1 VHFLRISSILF
12 YGFHLTDTI
21 DCQINPCGWIYWG
34 KLGEERQMRDLLL
47 FRSSVSSI
55 VRNPVS
61 TDSAA
66 FAVPAALGA
75 NIVDNLGDVVDGD
88 LSAGQTTLREAIMMA
103 APGSTITFD
112 PIIAGGTI
120 ALGSDLLIQNDITI
134 DGGDNDITVSGSNTS
149 TVFSIDTGAT
159 VVLDSLIIADGNGV
173 GSISVLSGGAIFN
186 QGILTIQ
193 SSTIKNSF
201 AMNGG
206 GGIYNFLGTLTLDNS
221 LVTANTAGNQGGG
234 LNNEVG
240 TVSVSNST
248 ISGNTSNGNGFGAGI
263 ANVGLFGYAADL
275 NLSSSTI
282 VENVSNGSFSPG
294 ILNGELFGG
303 IATAKIGNTIISGNT
318 GGDELQIANYSNFGG
333 NVTIDGSGG
342 YNLISDNS
350 TLDVGGDGNQFNT
363 DPLLEALA
371 DNGGKTETHAIQIG
385 SPAFN
390 MGDPGFTPPPD
401 FDQRGDGF
409 DRISGGRVDVGAY
422 EFQFGSV
429 TIIKDALPAD
439 GTDFDFTSNITGS
452 ENFILDDADPDDGDA
467 FTDTILIEDV
477 LPGSYTVSELSPPI
491 FQLSDLSIES
501 NGSTAGDVLDLVN
514 DQAMFMVDEGE
525 DVTLSFFNDTNVDL
539 AVDKFPAL
547 GSDTTPLPGSEI
559 TYSIAVANNGTTDAA
574 NVSITDLLPPEL
586 LGTEWSLTDSQGTMF
601 SGIGDVGVDGVYIAA
616 GSTVIVTATGLLDCD
631 LTSGISLTNT
641 ASATPIGV
649 PEQNPIDNTDTDTS
663 FSIAQNSPG
672 VMGFFGRFLAG
683 TPGNDEIIGNERDQ
697 TIIGNF
703 GNDSLFGGGGVDLIN
718 GQIGNDLL
726 VGGSGG
732 DVISGGVGNDTL
744 DGACTTLG
752 VGQLDRLT
760 GDAGSDLFVLGN
772 KLGTFYLGNGN
783 ADFAYITDFNPGVDT
798 IQLSG
803 ALGDYV
809 FAPTNLMVTG
819 RNIFG
824 QGIFQGGDLIAI
836 LQQSAASDSDITF
849 A

>member
-159 VVLDSLIIADGNGV
+159 VVLDSLTIADGNGV
-173 GSISVLSGGAIFN
+173 GSLSVGFGGAIYN
-186 QGILTIQ
+186 QGDLTVINSEVRD
-193 SSTIKNSF
+193 SS
-201 AMNGG
+201 AANGG
-206 GGIYNFLGTLTLDNS
+206 GGINNFGTLTLESS
-221 LVTANTAGNQGGG
+221 LVTGNTGGNQAGGINNDSG
-234 LNNEVG
+234 TLNI
-240 TVSVSNST
+240 SNST
-248 ISGNTSNGNGFGAGI
+248 ISGNTANGFGDGAGI
-263 ANVGLFGYAADL
+263 L
-275 NLSSSTI
+275 NI
-282 VENVSNGSFSPG
+282 SFFYIPG
-294 ILNGELFGG
+294 ILNLSNTTIANNISNGAGTPG
-303 IATAKIGNTIISGNT
+303 ISNAEVFTSTAITSLDNTIVSGNT
-318 GGDELQIANYSNFGG
+318 GGNGLQIANYSYYGG
-333 NVTIDGSGG
+333 TVTIDGSGG
-342 YNLISDNS
+342 YNVISDS
-350 TLDVGGDGNQFNT
+350 SAFDVGGAGNQFNT
-363 DPLLEALA
+363 DPLLGALA
-371 DNGGKTETHAIQIG
+371 NNGGSTETHALQVG
-385 SPAFN
+385 SPAIN
-390 MGDPGFTPPPD
+390 MGDPGFTSPPD

-409 DRISGGRVDVGAY
+409 DRVSAGRLDVGAY
-422 EFQFGSV
+422 EVQAGTV
-429 TIIKDALPAD
+429 TVIKDALPAD

-477 LPGSYTVSELSPPI
+477 LPGSYTVSELSPPT

-501 NGSTAGDVLDLVN
+501 SGSTAGDVLDLAN
-514 DQAMFMVDEGE
+514 DQAMFTVDEGE

-539 AVDKFPAL
+539 AVDKFPAF

-586 LGTEWSLTDSQGTMF
+586 LGTEWFLTDSQGTMF
-601 SGIGDVGVDGVYIAA
+601 SGMGDIGVDGVYIAA
-616 GSTVIVTATGLLDCD
+616 GSPVIVTATGLLDCD

-641 ASATPIGV
+641 ANATPIGV

-732 DVISGGVGNDTL
+732 DVISGGIGDDTL

-809 FAPTNLMVTG
+809 FAPTNLMMTG

-836 LQQSAASDSDITF
+836 LQQSSASAVDLAF
-849 A
+849 V